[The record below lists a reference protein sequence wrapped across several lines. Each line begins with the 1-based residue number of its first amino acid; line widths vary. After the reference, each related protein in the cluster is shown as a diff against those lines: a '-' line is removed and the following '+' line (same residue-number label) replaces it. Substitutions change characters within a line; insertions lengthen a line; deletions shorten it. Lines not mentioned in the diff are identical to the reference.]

1 MIEAEPEV
9 EAKLFSRYMDDIIR
23 SIRKTDVEK
32 LLLKANSLHPNLC
45 FTVEME
51 EHNEI
56 PFLDMKLKRYLGRVS
71 SSWYRKPTDT
81 SLRLSF
87 RSCAP
92 VKYERN
98 TVEGMI
104 HRIHHATS
112 SWIQFH
118 EGLEEAKTIWE
129 KNQ

>member
-1 MIEAEPEV
+1 MIEAKPEV

-23 SIRKTDVEK
+23 STTKTDAEK

-56 PFLDMKLKRYLGRVS
+56 PFVDMKLKRYIERVS
-71 SSWYRKPTDT
+71 SSWHRKPTDT
-81 SLRLSF
+81 GLCLSF

-92 VKYERN
+92 R
-98 TVEGMI
+98 
-104 HRIHHATS
+104 
-112 SWIQFH
+112 
-118 EGLEEAKTIWE
+118 
-129 KNQ
+129 